1 MEHKIRTTVYLDKE
15 VKRLA
20 DEDNLNLSRWLN
32 DNLLIALCVESE
44 SDVIEKKADLEG
56 KIKVLDER
64 LLKMR
69 EREREDGK
77 VESTHKT
84 VLNDLRGYFK
94 ARASNGLDHT
104 ANMSWITSP
113 KNIARCKILGEHP
126 EDVLKGLEAWYDGT
140 KQN

>member
-20 DEDNLNLSRWLN
+20 DEDNLNLSRWVN

-69 EREREDGK
+69 ESERSGHK
-77 VESTHKT
+77 VESAKNE
-84 VLNDLRGYFK
+84 VLDDLRLHFK
-94 ARASNGLDHT
+94 NRAGSGLDK
-104 ANMSWITSP
+104 AENMRWITSP
-113 KNIARCKILGEHP
+113 KNIARCKILGELP
-126 EDVLKGLEAWYDGT
+126 EDVLKSLEAWYDGT
-140 KQN
+140 QQN